1 MISRPRIRP
10 RLFASVKGR
19 QENAGDQQYQVV
31 PPAWGVFAPPPFSV
45 TLMESTR
52 GREIVNVEDWLR
64 GIGMTQYVERFR
76 SNAIDSE
83 MLRRLS
89 SDDLKDI
96 GVAALGQESAYV
108 FVDVETLIEDFIRE
122 VEKRRAP

>member
-1 MISRPRIRP
+1 M
-10 RLFASVKGR
+10 
-19 QENAGDQQYQVV
+19 
-31 PPAWGVFAPPPFSV
+31 
-45 TLMESTR
+45 
-52 GREIVNVEDWLR
+52 NVEDWLR
-64 GIGMTQYVERFR
+64 GIGMTQYVEQFR